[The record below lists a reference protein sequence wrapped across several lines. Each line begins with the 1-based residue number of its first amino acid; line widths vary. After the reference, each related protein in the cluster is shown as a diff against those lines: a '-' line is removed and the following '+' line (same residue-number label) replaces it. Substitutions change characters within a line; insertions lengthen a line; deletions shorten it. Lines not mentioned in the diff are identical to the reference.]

1 MEPHELPVYQ
11 QRDRILAAL
20 QSHQVIVVESPTG
33 SGKTT
38 QLPVILHEAG
48 YARNGVIGVTQP
60 RRIAAVSVCEYIAR
74 QLGESVGETVGYK
87 MRFEDRTTPAT
98 VLKIMTDGILLQENK
113 FDHLLSQYG
122 VIIVDEA
129 HERSLNIDFILGLL
143 KRLLRIRPELKVVIS
158 SATINAEVFS
168 EYFDSCPVVR
178 IDTPMYPVQVV
189 YDPPVVESDPEEL
202 VRKITGVVTRIV
214 EEERPGDILIFLSG
228 EAIIKDTIAALWR
241 EPYRKRLQLLPLY
254 GRLSKEEQEAVF
266 PPPPDGT
273 TKVIVSTNI
282 AETSVTIDGITSV
295 IDSGLA
301 KMNYY
306 NPKTYTSSLVEGPIS
321 KASTNQRKGRAGR
334 TGPGTCYRLYR
345 REEYER
351 RPLFATEEIY
361 RTDLSEV
368 VLRMAELGITEFDE
382 FDFISSPGRQGII
395 SAMESLR
402 MLEALE
408 DDNTLSTIGKM
419 MAEFPLSPRHSRI
432 IVEAIMNYPD
442 VVEEAVVAAAFL
454 STNSP
459 FLLPMGEEIEARQAH
474 HQYRD
479 DLGDFVSYLKLFA
492 AYHDAPR
499 KDRFCETRYLDPQT
513 MGEIRNVQ
521 EQLAEVV
528 GSLGVPLGRGGSKVD
543 YLCAIAKGLIQFV
556 CVATGRGSFR
566 SLTAER
572 ILIHPGSVMFR
583 ESPRFIVA
591 GEIVRTSRTY
601 ARSVSPLE
609 QSWIRRISPVLAQGL
624 IEYEPEFA
632 QPQKRGRGRDRDT
645 TWQIRIGTRHFPL
658 KATKGK
664 KKIAVLPWEDLQKAI
679 DEEPAIL
686 PQFHSLR
693 GTVVYRGLEILAGAK
708 VAEIIR
714 IAPHIDPAN
723 DLIAGWPRTA
733 SYDSYA
739 NGGELCAD
747 LHHVLRMTRTKKSGR
762 SVAFL
767 TLQTDGDGR
776 YWFKPQRNFDTAVA
790 ESLGSLEQLADEI
803 GEEIDASAHETVNAT
818 YRRLSE
824 ILEE

>member
-1 MEPHELPVYQ
+1 
-11 QRDRILAAL
+11 
-20 QSHQVIVVESPTG
+20 
-33 SGKTT
+33 
-38 QLPVILHEAG
+38 
-48 YARNGVIGVTQP
+48 
-60 RRIAAVSVCEYIAR
+60 
-74 QLGESVGETVGYK
+74 
-87 MRFEDRTTPAT
+87 
-98 VLKIMTDGILLQENK
+98 
-113 FDHLLSQYG
+113 
-122 VIIVDEA
+122 
-129 HERSLNIDFILGLL
+129 
-143 KRLLRIRPELKVVIS
+143 
-158 SATINAEVFS
+158 
-168 EYFDSCPVVR
+168 
-178 IDTPMYPVQVV
+178 
-189 YDPPVVESDPEEL
+189 
-202 VRKITGVVTRIV
+202 
-214 EEERPGDILIFLSG
+214 
-228 EAIIKDTIAALWR
+228 
-241 EPYRKRLQLLPLY
+241 LPLY
-254 GRLSKEEQEAVF
+254 GRLNKEEQEAVF
-266 PPPPDGT
+266 PPPPEGK

-282 AETSVTIDGITSV
+282 AETSVTIDGVTSV

-321 KASTNQRKGRAGR
+321 KASANQRKGRAGR
-334 TGPGTCYRLYR
+334 TRPGTCYRLYR
-345 REEYER
+345 REEYDR

-368 VLRMAELGITEFDE
+368 VLRMAELGIAEFDE
-382 FDFISSPGRQGII
+382 FDFISSPGRHGII
-395 SAMESLR
+395 SAVESLR

-408 DDNTLSTIGKM
+408 DDNTLSSIGKM

-432 IVEAIMNYPD
+432 IVEAIMSYPE
-442 VVEEAVVAAAFL
+442 VVEEAVIAAAFL

-479 DLGDFVSYLKLFA
+479 DLGDFVSYLKLFS
-492 AYHDAPR
+492 AYNDARR
-499 KDRFCETRYLDPQT
+499 KDRFCESRYLDPQT

-521 EQLAEVV
+521 EQLAEIVS
-528 GSLGVPLGRGGSKVD
+528 SLGVPLGHGGSRID

-556 CVATGRGSFR
+556 CVATGRGSYR

-609 QSWIRRISPVLAQGL
+609 QSWIRRISPILAEGL
-624 IEYEPEFA
+624 IEQEEPEFA
-632 QPQKRGRGRDRDT
+632 RPQKRARERDT
-645 TWQIRIGTRHFPL
+645 TWQIRIGTRHFAL

-693 GTVVYRGLEILAGAK
+693 GTVVYRGVEILAGAK

-714 IAPHIDPAN
+714 IAPHIDPPN
-723 DLIAGWPRTA
+723 DLIAQWPRST
-733 SYDSYA
+733 SYDSYT
-739 NGGELCAD
+739 NSGELCAD
-747 LHHVLRMTRTKKSGR
+747 LHHVLRMTRTRKSGR
-762 SVAFL
+762 SAAFL

-776 YWFKPQRNFDTAVA
+776 YWFKPERNYYTAVA

-803 GEEIDASAHETVNAT
+803 GEEIDGSAHETVNAT
-818 YRRLSE
+818 YRRLAH